1 MRSIH
6 DRMPVI
12 LQPQDYQQWLDPLEQ
27 KGDRLQ
33 SLLRSYEPSSDLA
46 ALTAYPVS
54 VTVNNPRHDSPDCIE
69 PIEGVELQP
78 IAVSPPN
85 SQ

>member
-12 LQPQDYQQWLDPLEQ
+12 LQPQDYQQWLDPAVQ
-27 KGDRLQ
+27 KVDQ
-33 SLLRSYEPSSDLA
+33 LRSFLRPYESASDPK
-46 ALTAYPVS
+46 ALTAHPVS
-54 VTVNNPRHDSPDCIE
+54 AKVNNPRHDSPDCIE
-69 PIEGVELQP
+69 PIEGLELQP
-78 IAVSPPN
+78 ASPQN